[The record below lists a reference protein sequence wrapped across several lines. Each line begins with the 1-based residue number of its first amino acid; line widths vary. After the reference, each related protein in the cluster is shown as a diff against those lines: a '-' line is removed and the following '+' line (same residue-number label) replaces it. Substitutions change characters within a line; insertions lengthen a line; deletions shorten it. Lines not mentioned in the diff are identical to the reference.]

1 MLEYFKAYWL
11 LLYDLTIQY
20 EPISYVIVFTFVYIA
35 YRLFRIFW
43 LILGT
48 FNPFRGKLARVVRC
62 ADGDTIIIGNPKRRR
77 RRQKVRLIGVDTP
90 ESLRSLY
97 QDVMPFG
104 KEASDYTKKRLK
116 KGTWIMLF
124 YDQEYRDNFGRLL
137 AYVYLMNGEFFNA
150 TLVKKGYAFAKE
162 YPPNLKYQKKFD
174 KLERRAKRRK
184 RGLWRIY
191 ASEDD
196 LRDRYKRSSKYRKF
210 KKTYGR
216 YS

>member
-1 MLEYFKAYWL
+1 MLEYLQAYIY

-20 EPISYVIVFTFVYIA
+20 EPFSYVIVFSILYII
-35 YRLFRIFW
+35 YRLLKIFW
-43 LILGT
+43 LLLGT
-48 FNPFRGKLARVVRC
+48 LNPFRGRLARVVRC
-62 ADGDTIIIGNPKRRR
+62 ADGDTIIIGNPKRRH

-90 ESLRSLY
+90 ESIRSLY

-104 KEASDYTKKRLK
+104 KEASEYTKKRLK

-124 YDQEYRDNFGRLL
+124 YDEEYRDNFGRLL
-137 AYVYLMNGEFFNA
+137 AYVYLLNGEFFNA

-162 YPPNLKYQKKFD
+162 YPPNVKYRKLFD
-174 KLERRAKRRK
+174 KLERKAKRRK

-196 LRDRYKRSSKYRKF
+196 LRERYKRSSQYRKF

-216 YS
+216 